1 MSRVKE
7 ILEEA
12 KQNMQ
17 DSVDFLEEDLKSY
30 RVGKANP
37 AILGGVMVDYYGS
50 LTPVSQVASVSAPD
64 AKTIAVQPW
73 DKKMIPL
80 IEKAIMDANIGLTPQ
95 NNGEIIRCP
104 VPPLTHERRQELTK
118 QAKSAGEEAK
128 ISVRNA
134 RRDAMD
140 LLKKAEKNEGLSED
154 ARRDGEE
161 ELQKITDK
169 HTEKVNKLVDE
180 KQEEI
185 LTV

>member
-118 QAKSAGEEAK
+118 Q
-128 ISVRNA
+128 
-134 RRDAMD
+134 
-140 LLKKAEKNEGLSED
+140 SE
-154 ARRDGEE
+154 
-161 ELQKITDK
+161 
-169 HTEKVNKLVDE
+169 
-180 KQEEI
+180 
-185 LTV
+185 